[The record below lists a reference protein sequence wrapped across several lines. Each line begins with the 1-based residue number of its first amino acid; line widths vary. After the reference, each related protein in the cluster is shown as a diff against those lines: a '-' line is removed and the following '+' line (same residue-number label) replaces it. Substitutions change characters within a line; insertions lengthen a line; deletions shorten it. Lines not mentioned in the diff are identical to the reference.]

1 MDISKW
7 YKAETTTKQV
17 FEGIYPV
24 MIAGVRTFTKE
35 AEKELPNKQKV
46 TYNREVLELTFK
58 TTQDVPFPD
67 GTNDKIVVKPNY
79 YFDVDMHIN
88 AFNGVARAFLGK
100 QFKTT
105 EEFDGKVGM
114 IGIVNHTYEK
124 DGETKYVA
132 QMGTGLF
139 SYAPLTANPTIE
151 YVANDIQNPTD
162 EEKQEWFKAHIK
174 NLKPAK

>member
-24 MIAGVRTFTKE
+24 MISGVRTFTKE
-35 AEKELPNKQKV
+35 AEKDGKP
-46 TYNREVLELTFK
+46 YNREVLEMTFK

-67 GTNDKIVVKPNY
+67 GTNDKIVVKQNY
-79 YFDVDMHIN
+79 YWEVDMHSN

-105 EEFDGKVGM
+105 EEFDGKLGM

-124 DGETKYVA
+124 DGETKFVA

-139 SYAPLTANPTIE
+139 SYAPLTANPVIE

>member
-24 MIAGVRTFTKE
+24 VIVGVRTFTKE
-35 AEKELPNKQKV
+35 AEKDGKP
-46 TYNREVLELTFK
+46 YNREVLEMTFK

-67 GTNDKIVVKPNY
+67 NTTGKIVVKQNY
-79 YFDVDMHIN
+79 YFDVDMHVN

-105 EEFDGKVGM
+105 EEFDGKIGM
-114 IGIVNHTYEK
+114 IGITNNTYEK

-132 QMGTGLF
+132 QMGAGLF
-139 SYAPLTANPTIE
+139 SYAPLPANPNIE
-151 YVANDIQNPTD
+151 YIANDIQNPTD
-162 EEKQEWFKAHIK
+162 EEKMDWFKTHIK

>member
-7 YKAETTTKQV
+7 YKVETTTKQV

-67 GTNDKIVVKPNY
+67 GTNDKIVVKQNY

-114 IGIVNHTYEK
+114 IGIVNHAYEK
-124 DGETKYVA
+124 VFEFIYLS
-132 QMGTGLF
+132 QMVTGLV

-151 YVANDIQNPTD
+151 YVANDIQNLSD
-162 EEKQEWFKAHIK
+162 EE
-174 NLKPAK
+174 

>member
-1 MDISKW
+1 MRTGGA
-7 YKAETTTKQV
+7 KAE
-17 FEGIYPV
+17 
-24 MIAGVRTFTKE
+24 VRYFRTQ
-35 AEKELPNKQKV
+35 QKI

-67 GTNDKIVVKPNY
+67 GTNDKIVVKQNY

-124 DGETKYVA
+124 DGETKYIA